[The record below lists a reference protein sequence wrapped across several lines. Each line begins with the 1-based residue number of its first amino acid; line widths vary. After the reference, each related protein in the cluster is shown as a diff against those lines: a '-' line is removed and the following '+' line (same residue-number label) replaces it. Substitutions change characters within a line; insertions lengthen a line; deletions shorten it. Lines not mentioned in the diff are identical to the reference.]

1 MIQLSAEIQ
10 AAAVTL
16 GFSGMVALI
25 VQLWKLADR
34 LARVDERLV
43 QALECC
49 SDARK
54 EQAKHAIEIARLGAQ

>member
-1 MIQLSAEIQ
+1 
-10 AAAVTL
+10 
-16 GFSGMVALI
+16 MVALI